1 MKKKN
6 ILLIFLAIA
15 AIMITI
21 FIFLKYIDKNDV
33 EKIDDEKFFN
43 DFFEQIISI
52 ENFKLFLHN
61 EEDRLENNF
70 KEYCNDRGISVLFEN
85 RIVSY
90 NYKYI
95 LKHDIQSYENLK
107 VELLEESSDANKIFK
122 DFKITYNYI
131 DTNKNKY
138 EMCDYYTINVID
150 NKIDYVKLNMDKST
164 VGKDWQN

>member
-6 ILLIFLAIA
+6 ILIIFFILAV
-15 AIMITI
+15 MII
-21 FIFLKYIDKNDV
+21 SLFIFVKYI
-33 EKIDDEKFFN
+33 EKADTEQKDDEKFFN

-61 EEDRLENNF
+61 EEEKLENNF
-70 KEYCNDRGISVLFEN
+70 KEYCNDRGISVLFGN

-90 NYKYI
+90 NYNYI
-95 LKHDIQSYENLK
+95 IKHDIQSYENLK
-107 VELLEESSDANKIFK
+107 VELLEESSDENKIFK
-122 DFKITYNYI
+122 DYKITYNYI
-131 DTNKNKY
+131 DINNTKY

-150 NKIDYVKLNMDKST
+150 KKIDYIKLYMDKST